1 MVSPIFVC
9 TSSLDYIKKQGYIP
23 LGFVKKKT
31 FFPLGFVNFRK
42 KSLLVSRKSTIF
54 AHRNHYNM
62 YLSRSI
68 DTLLLE
74 WKNSISLKPLL
85 LRGARQVGKS
95 WAVEHLGKSFDHFIE
110 VNFEKRPDMID
121 VFERVHDVHDI
132 ANNLSILYNT
142 PIEAGKTL
150 LFLDEIQDSP
160 DAIKSL
166 WAFKEDFPGLHVVA
180 AGSLLEF
187 ALKELPSF
195 GVGRIRSLFV
205 YPFSFDEFL
214 QAEGKSAWVKAKQEA
229 SSQKPLFTPLYNDLV
244 QHYRT
249 FLMVGGMPASVAA
262 WVTTHDYRNC
272 QAELDDIQL
281 TYYDDF
287 KKYAKK
293 VDSTLL
299 RNTLQSVILQIGHKF
314 TYSKVE
320 GDNRA
325 DEVKKALGLLC
336 DAGIIKRVSHTSANG
351 LPLGAE
357 VNEKFRKYIYLDSGL
372 LLRILDMDLGGAR
385 QLTDLILAGTADDL
399 VNKGGLAEMMLG
411 WELVKYNNPRSQHDL
426 YYWENTADG
435 ANSEVDY
442 IIARDM
448 KVLPIEC
455 KAGVSGKMKSLYLF
469 MRQKHL
475 ADAVRCSLENF
486 AQLENLD
493 KQDNDSLRRI
503 QIIPLFA
510 VSNL

>member
-121 VFERVHDVHDI
+121 VFERVHDVHDL

-336 DAGIIKRVSHTSANG
+336 DAGIIKRVSHTAANG